1 MQIVKSVFLAA
12 ATVAVAFG
20 AQAQSADEIVT
31 KHIAAIGGM
40 EKLKG
45 INSIHLQSTAEVMG
59 NEMAT
64 TTIILNGKGFKT
76 EGEVMGSKM
85 VQVITDKGG
94 WAINPMAGGDAQALP
109 EEAAKMA
116 KDQLDIAGPL
126 VDYVAKGNKVELK
139 GQEKVG
145 AVNAHKLLVTNKE
158 GVSATYFIDP
168 ATFYVL
174 KVVRTANMMGQDM
187 DIAMS
192 FSDYKKTDYGFVYP
206 YTTETDMGG
215 QFAITAKVKS
225 LEINKAVDP
234 KVFDM
239 PAK

>member
-20 AQAQSADEIVT
+20 AQAQTADEIVT
-31 KHIAAIGGM
+31 KHIAAIGGL

-45 INSIHLQSTAEVMG
+45 INSLYLESTAEVMG

-64 TTIILNGKGFKT
+64 TTTILNGKGFKT

-85 VQVITDKGG
+85 VQVVTDKGG

-126 VDYVAKGNKVELK
+126 VDYAAKGNKVELK

-158 GVSATYFIDP
+158 GVAATYFIDP

-187 DIAMS
+187 DIAMT

-215 QFAITAKVKS
+215 QFAITAKVKA
-225 LEINKAVDP
+225 LEINKSIDP

-239 PAK
+239 PK

>member
-12 ATVAVAFG
+12 ATVAVAYG
-20 AQAQSADEIVT
+20 AQAQTADEIVT

-45 INSIHLQSTAEVMG
+45 LNSIYLQSTAEVMG

-64 TTIILNGKGFKT
+64 TTTILNGKGFKT
-76 EGEVMGSKM
+76 EGEIQGSKM

-94 WAINPMAGGDAQALP
+94 WAINPMAGGSVQELP
-109 EEAAKMA
+109 AEAAKMA

-126 VDYVAKGNKVELK
+126 VDYATKGNKVELK

-145 AVNAHKLLVTNKE
+145 EVNAYKLAVTNKD
-158 GVSATYFIDP
+158 GATATYFIDP
-168 ATFYVL
+168 ATYYIL
-174 KVVRTANMMGQDM
+174 KVVRSANMMGQDM
-187 DIAMS
+187 DIAIS

-206 YTTETDMGG
+206 HTQQTDMGG
-215 QFAITAKVKS
+215 QFSITSKVAK
-225 LEINKAVDP
+225 LEINKAIDP

-239 PAK
+239 PK